1 MVRMMRF
8 RHTLAR
14 LFPPPQ
20 FIALP
25 SVGVDVSD
33 TSLKYIR
40 FERAK
45 KGLSLHSWG
54 DLPIPDGVITQG
66 VVKDPE
72 ALSRVI
78 KEASDKAGTECIR
91 LSLPEERAYL
101 FEMKLKDRLSP
112 REVRDAIEFHLEEN
126 VPLSPRDAEF
136 DYSLL
141 PHVGSGNEAAVV
153 TVFSRETVASYA
165 EACERA
171 KVIPLSFEV
180 EAQALARAVIP
191 EKNSSTYLI
200 VDFGK
205 TRTGIGIASEG
216 LLQFTSTVD
225 IGGKD
230 LDAALARAY
239 PSANHDELIR
249 LKNDY
254 GVTISTEE
262 PAVREAIAPSIQ
274 SLKNEIA
281 ARISYWNARPEKSA
295 HQIER
300 VILCGGI
307 ANLSGLPASLGE
319 MLALPIE
326 QAAVWQNAFSIEEF
340 IPPITRRY
348 SYGYAT
354 AIGLA
359 LAGFIET
366 DL

>member
-1 MVRMMRF
+1 MMRF
-8 RHTLAR
+8 HHTLAR

-45 KGLSLHSWG
+45 HELSLHSWG

-66 VVKDPE
+66 VVKNPT
-72 ALSRVI
+72 ALASVI
-78 KEASDKAGTECIR
+78 KEASEKAGTECIR

-101 FEMKLKDRLSP
+101 FEMPIKKNLSAA
-112 REVRDAIEFHLEEN
+112 EVRDAIEFHLEEN

-136 DYSLL
+136 DYSLT
-141 PHVGSGNEAAVV
+141 PRESGEEQMAVV

-171 KVIPLSFEV
+171 KVLPLSFEV
-180 EAQALARAVIP
+180 EAQALARSVVA
-191 EKNSSTYLI
+191 KNSEETHLI

-205 TRTGIGIASEG
+205 TRTGIGIASRG
-216 LLQFTSTVD
+216 LLQLTSTVD

-230 LDAALARAY
+230 LDAALIRAY
-239 PSANHDELIR
+239 PAADFSELVR
-249 LKNDY
+249 LKNEY
-254 GVTISTEE
+254 GVIVSTEE
-262 PAVREAIAPSIQ
+262 PAVRDALLPSIT
-274 SLKNEIA
+274 SLKNEIL
-281 ARISYWNARPEKSA
+281 ARISYWNTRHEKKE
-295 HQIER
+295 HQIQR

-307 ANLSGLPASLGE
+307 ANLAGLTATLNEALS
-319 MLALPIE
+319 LPIE
-326 QAAVWQNAFSIEEF
+326 QAEVWKNAFSLKRC

-359 LAGFIET
+359 LAGFDDT